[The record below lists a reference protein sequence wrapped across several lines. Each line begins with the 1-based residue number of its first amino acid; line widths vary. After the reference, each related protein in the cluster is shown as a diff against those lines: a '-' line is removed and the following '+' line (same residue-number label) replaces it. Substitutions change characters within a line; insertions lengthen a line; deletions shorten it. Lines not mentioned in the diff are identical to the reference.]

1 MTELR
6 TAISWLRA
14 RISATDRNEDGFGAV
29 EWMLILLG
37 VIAIAGLA
45 VVAVTNYLQQQ
56 TGKLK

>member
-1 MTELR
+1 MMELR

-14 RISATDRNEDGFGAV
+14 RITLAERNEDGFGAV

-45 VVAVTNYLQQQ
+45 VVAVTNYLEKQ